1 MGKETD
7 LFIKQVLLELKRWIE
22 IWSVVSDLLFQTLF
36 ETSDLMMQ

>member
-7 LFIKQVLLELKRWIE
+7 LFIKQVLLESKRWIE
-22 IWSVVSDLLFQTLF
+22 IWSIVSDLLFQTLF